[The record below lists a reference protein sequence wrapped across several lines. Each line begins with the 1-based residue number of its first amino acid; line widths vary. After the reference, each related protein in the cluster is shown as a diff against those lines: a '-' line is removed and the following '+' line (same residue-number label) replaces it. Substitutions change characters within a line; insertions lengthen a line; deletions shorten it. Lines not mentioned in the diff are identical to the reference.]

1 MFFYGTDVIRKSV
14 KKVIR
19 SRKNV
24 LTDLFYSTL
33 KFLNILA
40 CSANFLV
47 MYICTVKICG
57 EYLAV
62 KSHFFE
68 FAGSTLNLLPT
79 KVSPKISPWIR
90 LCEEWCL
97 PSYAKLDKGRH

>member
-1 MFFYGTDVIRKSV
+1 MQ
-14 KKVIR
+14 KVIR
-19 SRKNV
+19 RRKNV

-47 MYICTVKICG
+47 MYIYTIKICG

-62 KSHFFE
+62 KSHLFE
-68 FAGSTLNLLPT
+68 FVRLTLWLTLNLAVEILDISQ
-79 KVSPKISPWIR
+79 VQIMLLKIQF
-90 LCEEWCL
+90 
-97 PSYAKLDKGRH
+97 

>member
-1 MFFYGTDVIRKSV
+1 MLLEAE
-14 KKVIR
+14 KK
-19 SRKNV
+19 V

-47 MYICTVKICG
+47 MYICG

-62 KSHFFE
+62 KSHLFE
-68 FAGSTLNLLPT
+68 FVRLNLWLTLNLA
-79 KVSPKISPWIR
+79 VKI
-90 LCEEWCL
+90 
-97 PSYAKLDKGRH
+97 LDISQVQRMLLKIQF